1 MKFIATTRKLHG
13 TGASRRLRHQNKVP
27 GIVYGGEGE
36 PVSIEI
42 DHNPL
47 FHALRVEA
55 FHSSILEMELDG
67 ATERV
72 LLRDI
77 QWHPFKQQIRHID
90 FQRVSAGKPIHTYVP
105 FHFLNA
111 EVSPAVKL
119 SGGLINHPMVDV
131 EISCLPRHLPEFIAI
146 DLSEIKLGDAIHLSD
161 VIFPEGVKPVPRGK
175 ENPLVVTA
183 TMPALAE
190 TTDQEEVEAAAEPTE
205 AAPVEAVAK
214 PAAEKK

>member
-13 TGASRRLRHQNKVP
+13 TGASRRLRHENKVP

-36 PVSIEI
+36 PVSIQI

-67 ATERV
+67 AAERV
-72 LLRDI
+72 LLRDV
-77 QWHPFKQQIRHID
+77 QWHPFRQQIRHID
-90 FQRVSAGKPIHTYVP
+90 FQRVSAGKAIHTYVP

-111 EVSPAVKL
+111 ELSPAVKL
-119 SGGLINHPMVDV
+119 SGALINHPMVDV

-146 DLSEIKLGDAIHLSD
+146 DLSEIKVGDSIHLSD
-161 VIFPEGVKPVPRGK
+161 VTFPEGVKPVPRGK
-175 ENPLVVTA
+175 ENPLIVTA
-183 TMPALAE
+183 TMPALAGAADE
-190 TTDQEEVEAAAEPTE
+190 EEEVVPAE
-205 AAPVEAVAK
+205 AAPLEPVAK
-214 PAAEKK
+214 PAPEKK

>member
-1 MKFIATTRKLHG
+1 MKFIATTRNLHG

-27 GIVYGGEGE
+27 GIVYGGEGK

-47 FHALRVEA
+47 IHALRVEA

-67 ATERV
+67 TPERV
-72 LLRDI
+72 LLRDV

-90 FQRVSAGKPIHTYVP
+90 FQRVSAGKPIHTFVP
-105 FHFLNA
+105 FHFINA
-111 EVSPAVKL
+111 ELSPAVKL
-119 SGGLINHPMVDV
+119 SGALINHPMVDV

-146 DLSEIKLGDAIHLSD
+146 DLAEIKVGDSIHLSD
-161 VIFPEGVKPVPRGK
+161 VIFPEGVKPLPRGK

-183 TMPALAE
+183 TMPAIAGASE
-190 TTDQEEVEAAAEPTE
+190 DEEVAEEPTE
-205 AAPVEAVAK
+205 VAPVEPVVK
-214 PAAEKK
+214 PAADKK

>member
-13 TGASRRLRHQNKVP
+13 TGASRRLRHQDKVP
-27 GIVYGGEGE
+27 GIVYGGESK

-67 ATERV
+67 TPERV
-72 LLRDI
+72 LLRDV
-77 QWHPFKQQIRHID
+77 QWHPFKQQIRHVD
-90 FQRVSAGKPIHTYVP
+90 FQRVSAGKPIHTFVP

-119 SGGLINHPMVDV
+119 SGALINHPMVDV

-146 DLSEIKLGDAIHLSD
+146 DLSEIKVGQSIHLSD
-161 VIFPEGVKPVPRGK
+161 VIFPEGVKPVPHGK

-183 TMPALAE
+183 TMPAIAGAS
-190 TTDQEEVEAAAEPTE
+190 DGEAAEEPTE
-205 AAPVEAVAK
+205 VAPVEPASK
-214 PAAEKK
+214 PAADKK